1 MGELMRRIWV
11 LAVTL
16 GCTLITQA
24 KADALV
30 AQIAA
35 TRSEIMVAAPTVRSA
50 TLAVALHQAL
60 VTRGVAVYLL
70 VEADLVEDPAAYVLS
85 LYLAGASVR
94 LAEQD
99 ALDGAYLIL
108 DRTLVLSGDFWDLDP
123 TESNGSTTSD
133 AAKVGAFVAWFYEAY
148 HAMRNYVP
156 DLKELGGD
164 R

>member
-1 MGELMRRIWV
+1 MV
-11 LAVTL
+11 VTL
-16 GCTLITQA
+16 GYALITQA
-24 KADALV
+24 KADAPL

-35 TRSEIMVAAPTVRSA
+35 TRSEIMLAAPTVRSA
-50 TLAVALHQAL
+50 ALAAALHQAL
-60 VTRGVAVYLL
+60 VTRGVPVYLL

-94 LAEQD
+94 LAAQ
-99 ALDGAYLIL
+99 ASQDGAYLIL

-123 TESNGSTTSD
+123 TESNWATTSD

-148 HAMRNYVP
+148 HAMRNYEP
-156 DLKELGGD
+156 NLNELGGH